1 MWAIPAVRNY
11 SELSYADY
19 KLSLAKEV
27 GGFNLGLALV
37 GTNADTT
44 YYQAGN
50 SAGADP
56 QKLGKTALVLSVGKT
71 F

>member
-1 MWAIPAVRNY
+1 MRNY

-27 GGFNLGLALV
+27 GGFNLGLAVV
-37 GTNADTT
+37 GSNADATF
-44 YYQAGN
+44 YQTGN
-50 SAGADP
+50 SAGLESR
-56 QKLGKTALVLSVGKT
+56 KLGTTAVVLSIGKT